1 MKAVI
6 RQAKSQ
12 CPDTKIIASGY
23 SQGAEVVHNALSDAS
38 VTSLVSGAVLFGDP
52 DSRKPVG
59 TLPDSHVQRFC
70 VPGDI
75 ICETGILIVDASHLS
90 YVIYAE
96 QAANAARRFAGM

>member
-1 MKAVI
+1 MKALI
-6 RQAKSQ
+6 QQAKLQ

-23 SQGAEVVHNALSDAS
+23 SQGAEVVHDALSDAS

-52 DSRKPVG
+52 DSKKPVG
-59 TLPDSHVQRFC
+59 TLPDIQVKRFC

-75 ICETGILIVDASHLS
+75 ICETGVLIVDASHLS

-96 QAANAARRFAGM
+96 EAAKAARQFAGI